1 MRWLVAF
8 VVVASL
14 AARVDAKIV
23 IMEPPLA
30 RACETAVSWP
40 KLMECMAKHGLRA
53 TIAKS
58 IDGAKLVVVSS
69 VGGDEHVVEAFAVY
83 VAKGQSW
90 KLGGMLSSGLRD
102 DVFEILKFERVT
114 LGTKHTYR
122 FDIASAQASFISLD
136 RLTSTSAQLRQV
148 QATFCNGA
156 SYNCVTLV
164 PQCTQ
169 LVHGQAYT
177 AFAGRIDLGDNQVTL
192 SGAGTPESCSG
203 PGKYPLGLV
212 D

>member
-8 VVVASL
+8 VVVASF
-14 AARVDAKIV
+14 AARAEAKIV

-30 RACETAVSWP
+30 RACETAASWP
-40 KLMECMAKHGLRA
+40 KLMECMEKHGLRA

-58 IDGAKLVVVSS
+58 IDGAKLVTVTNAS
-69 VGGDEHVVEAFAVY
+69 GDQHTIEAFAIY
-83 VAKGQSW
+83 VAKGQTW
-90 KLGGMLSSGLRD
+90 KLGGMLSSGMQD

-122 FDIASAQASFISLD
+122 FDIASAQISFISLD

-148 QATFCNGA
+148 QTTFCNGT
-156 SYNCVTLV
+156 SYNCITLV
-164 PQCTQ
+164 PQCSQ

-177 AFAGRIDLGDNQVTL
+177 AFAGRIDLADNQVTL
-192 SGAGTPESCSG
+192 SGAGTPESCSA